1 MSFWQDFKAF
11 VTFKPLPLSPEWT
24 ALLDGSQLL
33 VDKKSPVNLTAISFS
48 PEAELLRKYIAAD
61 FMKQKIDEV
70 TDYLHYVTSSD
81 FLISPGFINLRDE
94 ESRRFGEVTVAW
106 NSTLGNKKR
115 SGFYLK
121 TSETLDETV
130 EMMLRES
137 LKKILAPFN
146 HRPEV
151 GFTLQYKLGPA
162 HKDWKAP
169 EKFKKLRF

>member
-11 VTFKPLPLSPEWT
+11 ITFKPLPLSDEWL
-24 ALLDGSQLL
+24 ALMDESRLKEN
-33 VDKKSPVNLTAISFS
+33 KKAPVNLVSVSFNPG
-48 PEAELLRKYIAAD
+48 PEVLRKYISASFIEA
-61 FMKQKIDEV
+61 KIEEV
-70 TDYLHYVTSSD
+70 TDYLHYVASAD
-81 FLISPGFINLRDE
+81 FLISPGFVHLQDE

-121 TSETLDETV
+121 TSETLDETA

-137 LKKILAPFN
+137 LKKILAPFK

-151 GFTLQYKLGPA
+151 GFTLQFKLNPA